1 MVPFQAHTL
10 TSSQQISIISA
21 VYTFCMKQTEQLS
34 TNDKESVIMNLMA
47 LTMGANF
54 HTRLFAQIVLTKLLS
69 SKGFEGGEY
78 VATNHNKLNDLK

>member
-1 MVPFQAHTL
+1 
-10 TSSQQISIISA
+10 
-21 VYTFCMKQTEQLS
+21 MKQTEQLS

-69 SKGFEGGEY
+69 SKGFEGEY
-78 VATNHNKLNDLK
+78 VATNHTKLNDLK